1 MEFVICINNQNYP
14 ASLVVK
20 KIYQVIP
27 DPAANL
33 HQMIRVIDESGED
46 YLYPE
51 NYFMSVE
58 LSEAI
63 LKAIATIN

>member
-1 MEFVICINNQNYP
+1 MEFVICINNQNYT
-14 ASLVVK
+14 ASLEVK

-27 DPAANL
+27 DKSASL
-33 HQMIRVIDESGED
+33 HHMIRVIDESGED
-46 YLYPE
+46 YLYPQ

-63 LKAIATIN
+63 IQAIATVN

>member
-1 MEFVICINNQNYP
+1 MEFVICINNQNYT
-14 ASLVVK
+14 ASLEVK

-27 DPAANL
+27 DKSASL
-33 HQMIRVIDESGED
+33 HDMIRVIDESGED
-46 YLYPE
+46 YLYPQ

-63 LKAIATIN
+63 IKAIS